1 MKLLR
6 AGAKHPTSAKGVL
19 TTPFFVFTHT
29 RGLPADNAGTQD
41 SSLRRVCLIHHP
53 HWVFGTYSPQP
64 RGCSTTIVA
73 SRCFVIQPAL
83 SSLQRLSRTAPT
95 GTSA

>member
-41 SSLRRVCLIHHP
+41 SSLRQMSLRHRR
-53 HWVFGTYSPQP
+53 HWDLP
-64 RGCSTTIVA
+64 I
-73 SRCFVIQPAL
+73 
-83 SSLQRLSRTAPT
+83 
-95 GTSA
+95 